1 MAMCELISLLAPP
14 SERPGLIS
22 AAAGIVCQV
31 SPPSPLAAAPV
42 LALVFFSSLP
52 LSFFELQLCS
62 GRAALPPPGE
72 QPRRAC
78 PERRLTW
85 HRGAAAAQV
94 CTPERREELLGRVR
108 HHLTALKRMTCGKHI
123 CARVEKLLETT
134 HKAQLNA
141 AVRRPTLTLTLRSIS
156 ILIGAALFLALHTA
170 PPFWP
175 PPPSGAQGTSV
186 HQCAWRGWLLGS
198 ERARA
203 HTTGPGL
210 AERVWQHSPR
220 H

>member
-1 MAMCELISLLAPP
+1 MAMCEIISLLAPP

-141 AVRRPTLTLTLRSIS
+141 AVRRPTLTLTPTLTST
-156 ILIGAALFLALHTA
+156 LHT
-170 PPFWP
+170 
-175 PPPSGAQGTSV
+175 V
-186 HQCAWRGWLLGS
+186 R
-198 ERARA
+198 RR
-203 HTTGPGL
+203 
-210 AERVWQHSPR
+210 
-220 H
+220 